1 MSWHSIESSSSL
13 LILSQTRVQQESIW
27 SAQRCCAV
35 RFFLSSGDGMP
46 RFYDAELP
54 SIDDAGCPIDLSQ
67 TCPSTALSALKD
79 SIVLSSCCS
88 AARVLGEA
96 SPVVPL
102 ARRRSGVVDA
112 AAEISR
118 LVARGSDY
126 VPAYWLRAWLFERA
140 SGEKEA

>member
-13 LILSQTRVQQESIW
+13 LILSQARVQQESIW
-27 SAQRCCAV
+27 SAQRSQRC
-35 RFFLSSGDGMP
+35 FFLSSGDGMP

-54 SIDDAGCPIDLSQ
+54 SIDDAGCRPLVSNVSLNGPLGPQ
-67 TCPSTALSALKD
+67 RQYRSFVVLLCGSCP
-79 SIVLSSCCS
+79 
-88 AARVLGEA
+88 REA